1 MEKKGVGSSV
11 KAPHRRQTPAP
22 AGDGRLPFGW
32 IARLTAICVWLVA
45 CGGDSVDQGNVE
57 RRQEVVIYT
66 ALDQLY
72 SEPILEGFEE
82 KTGIRVRAVY
92 DSEAAKTVGLVNRII
107 AERERPRCDVFWN
120 NEVLRTL
127 ALKDKGLLERFAPDN
142 ARQIPTAYKD
152 PEGYWTGFAARAR
165 VLAYNTDR
173 LTREDL
179 PDDILGLADE
189 KWRGR
194 VGMAYPLFGSTS
206 THAAALWAL
215 WGESR
220 AHRFFEDLKK
230 NDVAILDGNMTAARA
245 VADGELDLCLTD
257 TDDAHLLRSEG
268 KPIDWVLLDHD
279 GEGALLFPNTL
290 ALIQNGPNP
299 EAGRRLIE
307 YLLSPEVEAALAAS
321 QSAQVPLRPNVEAPP
336 KVEEMARGDFL
347 EVDFAEAASHIEES
361 ADFLKTLFSKP

>member
-1 MEKKGVGSSV
+1 M
-11 KAPHRRQTPAP
+11 
-22 AGDGRLPFGW
+22 
-32 IARLTAICVWLVA
+32 AIGVWLIA
-45 CGGDSVDQGNVE
+45 CGADSEDQDRVE

-72 SEPILEGFEE
+72 SEPILKRFEE
-82 KTGIRVRAVY
+82 QTGIRVRAVY
-92 DSEAAKTVGLVNRII
+92 DSEAAKTVGLANRII

-127 ALKDKGLLERFAPDN
+127 VLKDKGLLEAFSPAN
-142 ARQIPTAYKD
+142 ARQIPAAFRD

-165 VLAYNTDR
+165 VLAYNTR
-173 LTREDL
+173 RVAPEDL
-179 PDDILGLADE
+179 PRTLSDLTNE
-189 KWRGR
+189 RWRGR

-206 THAAALWAL
+206 THAAVLWAR
-215 WGESR
+215 WGEPR
-220 AHRFFEDLKK
+220 ARRFFEDLKR

-279 GEGALLFPNTL
+279 GEGALLFPN
-290 ALIQNGPNP
+290 ALSLIKNGPNP

-321 QSAQVPLRPNVEAPP
+321 QSAQIPLRPNADAPP
-336 KVEEMARGDFL
+336 KVQEMARGSFL
-347 EVDFAEAASHIEES
+347 EVDFAEAAAHIEES